1 MYIAKIL
8 VCLCMVSVA
17 IVERKDGGAI
27 RFIAPNYI
35 ISITKYKYLTSK
47 YLEHE
52 KIRLLRNL

>member
-1 MYIAKIL
+1 
-8 VCLCMVSVA
+8 MVSVA